1 MPSAALVALIAVASS
16 LAVAPTKLEH
26 WTAVHIIERGTGT
39 CSTGSLID
47 ARADAWRCRSGDG
60 VHDPCFSAAAS
71 VICPDGTPDSHDAL
85 QLRLTRPLPH
95 AKANHAGDLTR
106 TAPWVIVTAAGAYCY
121 RLAGTGAVLAGK
133 PTSYQCAG
141 AALLAGLPNESRPV
155 WTISL
160 LPTAAAKRYTTT
172 AIKSAWW

>member
-1 MPSAALVALIAVASS
+1 LPSAALVALIAVAS
-16 LAVAPTKLEH
+16 LLGVAPTKVEH
-26 WTAVHIIERGTGT
+26 WTAVHITERSTGT
-39 CSTGSLID
+39 CSTGSLVD
-47 ARADAWRCRSGDG
+47 ARVDAWRCRSGDA
-60 VHDPCFSAAAS
+60 VHDPCFSTGAFA
-71 VICPDGTPDSHDAL
+71 ICPDGTPDSRDAL
-85 QLRLTRPLPH
+85 QLRLTQPLPH

-106 TAPWVIVTAAGAYCY
+106 TTPWVIVTAAGDYCY
-121 RLAGTGAVLAGK
+121 RLPTPGAVLAGK

-160 LPTAAAKRYTTT
+160 LPTGAAKRYAIT